1 VGPWFN
7 HQHADEGSFQVA
19 AFGTTLIDEAGYANY
34 YTDPRYPDYF
44 TQAAGHNTLL
54 VDGNAFSQ
62 TAIASRYWPGFAT
75 PHFTSQVLA
84 GSIDYLATD
93 LTSAYDGVLE
103 HYEREFLFLKPG
115 VLIVRDRVRSSAP
128 HVFSFLLHSPAD
140 SKITTNG
147 ASAIFQTRTAAAA
160 ITATGDNATWT
171 AATVPIQSTLFTD
184 LDHQHIEP
192 RQELLLSSEKTTGTQ
207 FLAAM
212 TFMRGTATPQSALK
226 PLTSTNSS
234 GFAVEGNE
242 APRVVFRTHP
252 GALVLGALST
262 DGEAL
267 AQNTGDANLALGA
280 KEIQLNGHAFLRAEN
295 PVDIVWQ
302 HTTEALEIH
311 AFAAQNTTLEISAE
325 NAPTSVTVDGKAI
338 PVRHSNK
345 LIAVPL
351 AGGEEHH
358 VSIQ

>member
-1 VGPWFN
+1 MPSARRRLPAATGPVSRLRISRRRCW
-7 HQHADEGSFQVA
+7 
-19 AFGTTLIDEAGYANY
+19 L
-34 YTDPRYPDYF
+34 
-44 TQAAGHNTLL
+44 
-54 VDGNAFSQ
+54 DG
-62 TAIASRYWPGFAT
+62 
-75 PHFTSQVLA
+75 
-84 GSIDYLATD
+84 IDYLAAD

-115 VLIVRDRVRSSAP
+115 VLIVRDRVRSSTP

-147 ASAIFQTRTAAAA
+147 ASAVFQTKTAAAA

-171 AATVPIQSTLFTD
+171 VTTVPIQSTLFTD

-192 RQELLLSSEKTTGTQ
+192 RQEIVLSSEKTADTQ
-207 FLAAM
+207 FLAGM

-226 PLTSTNSS
+226 PLTSANSI
-234 GFAVEGNE
+234 GFAAEANE

-280 KEIQLNGHAFLRAEN
+280 KEVQLDGRAFLRADE
-295 PVDIVWQ
+295 PCRHRLAAHHCSARDSCLCR
-302 HTTEALEIH
+302 TEHYA
-311 AFAAQNTTLEISAE
+311 
-325 NAPTSVTVDGKAI
+325 
-338 PVRHSNK
+338 
-345 LIAVPL
+345 
-351 AGGEEHH
+351 
-358 VSIQ
+358 